1 MRIALAF
8 SFFVFGYSPNVIAV
22 RNKAIPYLQ
31 SSSVGWG
38 LPRYRSQ

>member
-8 SFFVFGYSPNVIAV
+8 SFFVFDLPSVIA
-22 RNKAIPYLQ
+22 RNEAIPCLQ
-31 SSSVGWG
+31 SGSVGWG